1 MVAFLDMYP
10 AKKGD
15 KMSDQIP
22 HDEFAAELQSMT
34 DLQKRI
40 LLSIYEAPNEG
51 LRLWQVQ
58 KKVSATKLDVQ
69 EALRELLA
77 QGYIGILSMG
87 GGPKYHKVASTA
99 RMIAALQTHDTIE
112 QQ

>member
-1 MVAFLDMYP
+1 MRDP
-10 AKKGD
+10 T
-15 KMSDQIP
+15 P
-22 HDEFAAELQSMT
+22 RDEAAEIEPMT

-69 EALRELLA
+69 EALSELMA
-77 QGYIGILSMG
+77 RGYIGILSMG
-87 GGPKYHKVASTA
+87 GGPKYHKVASKTHIVA
-99 RMIAALQTHDTIE
+99 SLQAHDTVR
-112 QQ
+112 QQL